1 MSENEKK
8 AFEDLSEERQGYF
21 QDKATDLLS
30 GLLWCQRVWEAWD
43 KGTMDKHD
51 FVDADEDD
59 LVVYTTAVAL
69 YDLVQ
74 ENKSE

>member
-1 MSENEKK
+1 MTEKK
-8 AFEDLSEERQGYF
+8 AFEDLSEQQQGYF

-43 KGTMDKHD
+43 KGTMTQND
-51 FVDADEDD
+51 FVCADEDD

-74 ENKSE
+74 ENK